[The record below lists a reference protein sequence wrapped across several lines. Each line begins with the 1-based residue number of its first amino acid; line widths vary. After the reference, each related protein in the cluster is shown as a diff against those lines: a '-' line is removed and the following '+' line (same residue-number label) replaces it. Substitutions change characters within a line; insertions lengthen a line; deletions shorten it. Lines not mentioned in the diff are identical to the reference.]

1 MSTPTRTSAVDR
13 LWTVDDVSAFLGV
26 PVGTLYQW
34 RHRRLGPPAA
44 KVGRHLRYDPADVR
58 AWFSQQAA

>member
-1 MSTPTRTSAVDR
+1 MTTRQIEE
-13 LWTVDDVSAFLGV
+13 LWSVHRASEFLGI

-34 RHRRLGPPAA
+34 RHRRTGPRAF

-58 AWFSQQAA
+58 DWLKAQAS